1 MHPLSANSREWCTSQ
16 SLKDFPITK
25 ADIVHTN
32 KIFGS
37 PDLTNLRDKTVPRK
51 PERVRTEYVDI
62 PRVILNVHGRVTLV
76 ADVMFVNGVPFLV
89 SSSRNI
95 NLITIEH
102 ISQRTASK
110 LGYLL
115 QWIINVYGRAGFRV
129 HTILMDNEFEKV
141 RDHLLT
147 ANLNIPAASE
157 HVGEIE
163 RTIRVI
169 KERSRGI
176 F

>member
-1 MHPLSANSREWCTSQ
+1 
-16 SLKDFPITK
+16 
-25 ADIVHTN
+25 
-32 KIFGS
+32 
-37 PDLTNLRDKTVPRK
+37 
-51 PERVRTEYVDI
+51 
-62 PRVILNVHGRVTLV
+62 
-76 ADVMFVNGVPFLV
+76 MFVNGVPFLV